1 MDGALKV
8 RRELDRELQQLLP
21 QSLSRLVGR
30 LLGRLVSGTRRDQ
43 VRVVSFESP
52 EMSATPRMLRALA
65 TRDREEPR
73 RGVVGHPRPQD
84 LIHELVVE
92 SITQLRMEL
101 RAHARSPQRSADE
114 RFRVCG
120 KRRFFAP
127 TDLAVA

>member
-1 MDGALKV
+1 MDGALEV

-30 LLGRLVSGTRRDQ
+30 LVSGTRRDQ
-43 VRVVSFESP
+43 VRVVIFESP
-52 EMSATPRMLRALA
+52 EMSAAPCMLRALA

-73 RGVVGHPRPQD
+73 PGVVGHPRLVD